1 MTVPLSD
8 AAFSQ
13 LVALST
19 GTLLV
24 TSVIFVWR
32 RSLRAAVR
40 LLAVQGCALA
50 LLVAAVGLAE
60 REAELLVTAVMVLV
74 IKAVAI
80 PVVLGRG
87 LRADAW
93 PREDRP
99 RMNPTTGLLA
109 VTLLT
114 TLAYLVSR
122 PITEGTGGT
131 AAVLAG
137 GEAEAGPAAFAV
149 PMGITMVLVG
159 FLLLVTRRRAVSQMI
174 GFLLLDNGIATV
186 AFLTAAGV
194 PFVVELGVSLDVLLV
209 ALILAILSGRLSAV
223 PGAAGPGELTE
234 LRD

>member
-1 MTVPLSD
+1 MHLSE
-8 AAFSQ
+8 AAFTQ
-13 LVALST
+13 LIALST

-24 TSVIFVWR
+24 TSVLFVWR

-40 LLAVQGCALA
+40 LLAVQGVALA
-50 LLVAAVGLAE
+50 VLVAAIALAE
-60 REAELLVTAVMVLV
+60 AEAELLVTAVIVLG

-80 PVVLGRG
+80 PLVLTRG
-87 LRADAW
+87 LRADSA
-93 PREDRP
+93 PRHDEP

-109 VTLLT
+109 VAALT

-122 PITEGTGGT
+122 PIIEATGGV
-131 AAVLAG
+131 AALLAG

-149 PMGITMVLVG
+149 PVGITMVLVG
-159 FLLLVTRRRAVSQMI
+159 FLLLVTRRRALSQMI

-209 ALILAILSGRLSAV
+209 ALILAVLSGRLTEAF
-223 PGAAGPGELTE
+223 GASDIGEMTE